1 MNKKIVITGSTYGI
15 GASLGLYLL
24 RNGATVVFNYTKDDC
39 AAKILKEKAT
49 EIKNGKFFIMR
60 ADVSK
65 LEEVQEFVKN
75 VIETVGV
82 PDIIINNAAI
92 VKSKHLIAMSQNDW
106 NSVLNVNLNGVFY
119 CSKLFTKEMIREKQ
133 GKIIVIGSLTGET
146 GMKGNSNYTA
156 SKAALMGFVRSAAID
171 LECFNISINLVYPP
185 AISTNLNQIIRNN
198 NLQEKNLDAF
208 NNFLVYMCSDKFHS
222 ISGQVFC
229 LNNRIWER
237 D

>member
-1 MNKKIVITGSTYGI
+1 M
-15 GASLGLYLL
+15 
-24 RNGATVVFNYTKDDC
+24 
-39 AAKILKEKAT
+39 
-49 EIKNGKFFIMR
+49 
-60 ADVSK
+60 
-65 LEEVQEFVKN
+65 
-75 VIETVGV
+75 
-82 PDIIINNAAI
+82 
-92 VKSKHLIAMSQNDW
+92 KSKHLIAMSQNDW